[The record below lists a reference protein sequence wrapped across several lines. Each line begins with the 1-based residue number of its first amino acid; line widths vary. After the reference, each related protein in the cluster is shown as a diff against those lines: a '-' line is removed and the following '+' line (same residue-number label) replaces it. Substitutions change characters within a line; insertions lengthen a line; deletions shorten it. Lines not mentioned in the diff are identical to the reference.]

1 MHHTTERQQET
12 QAILEALL
20 SHCLLV
26 LKQRHTKTA
35 PLVLTQTAHQIHPL
49 LQTLVLT
56 MAYLT
61 SLLENWRSYT
71 ISDVGRS
78 IAISPRQM
86 QICGIY
92 STSIATNFL
101 IFFVLIYRSA
111 QNASM
116 LLLTQSNTTLYS
128 IMMPTTIRHLL
139 KSSLQ
144 LLFTGLDITGMLL
157 VQ

>member
-1 MHHTTERQQET
+1 M
-12 QAILEALL
+12 

-35 PLVLTQTAHQIHPL
+35 SLVLTQTAHQIHPL
-49 LQTLVLT
+49 LQTLVLM
-56 MAYLT
+56 MAYVT
-61 SLLENWRSYT
+61 SLLETWRSYT

-78 IAISPRQM
+78 VAISPRQM
-86 QICGIY
+86 PICRIY
-92 STSIATNFL
+92 LTSITTNFL
-101 IFFVLIYRSA
+101 IFLVLISRSA

-116 LLLTQSNTTLYS
+116 LLLTQSDTTLYS

-139 KSSLQ
+139 KSNLQ
-144 LLFTGLDITGMLL
+144 FLFTGLDIKGMLL